1 MLSFSR
7 LSPENDNDLPKKQ
20 RPLATR
26 MNIHCLRHH
35 CATLLA
41 NTEYGACCAC
51 FFALNMDK
59 TLETESLEMRIE
71 ALENQINGERRIRS
85 GKQVK
90 CAESLARIQSALTN
104 TANKRERV
112 KILHKKIEDLMKY
125 LDPQFTDHITVPDT
139 IKLEFILAEEDS
151 LLSQAALLEQ
161 VSSLQPL
168 LDSTYIRDVPEH
180 ATKLHRLSQIHIKE
194 QDQTEA
200 QSQEVKKLFEEYNK
214 MMFLLSKQF
223 TQWDESLRTMEEGK
237 GIRPVE

>member
-1 MLSFSR
+1 
-7 LSPENDNDLPKKQ
+7 
-20 RPLATR
+20 
-26 MNIHCLRHH
+26 
-35 CATLLA
+35 
-41 NTEYGACCAC
+41 
-51 FFALNMDK
+51 MDK
-59 TLETESLEMRIE
+59 KMETEDLETRLHTLESRVY
-71 ALENQINGERRIRS
+71 GERRNKS
-85 GKQVK
+85 GKPAK
-90 CAESLARIQSALTN
+90 CAESLVRIQAGLTN

-125 LDPQFTDHITVPDT
+125 LDPQFTDHITVPDAM
-139 IKLEFILAEEDS
+139 KLEFILAEEDF

-180 ATKLHRLSQIHIKE
+180 ATKLQRLSQIHIKE
-194 QDQTEA
+194 QDQTEV

-223 TQWDESLRTMEEGK
+223 TQWDETLRKMEEAK

>member
-1 MLSFSR
+1 
-7 LSPENDNDLPKKQ
+7 
-20 RPLATR
+20 
-26 MNIHCLRHH
+26 
-35 CATLLA
+35 
-41 NTEYGACCAC
+41 
-51 FFALNMDK
+51 MDK
-59 TLETESLEMRIE
+59 IPETDSLEMRIE
-71 ALENQINGERRIRS
+71 ALENRINGERRIRS
-85 GKQVK
+85 GKPVK
-90 CAESLARIQSALTN
+90 CAESLTRVQSALTN

-139 IKLEFILAEEDS
+139 MKLEFILAEEDF
-151 LLSQAALLEQ
+151 LLSQAAMLEQ
-161 VSSLQPL
+161 VNTMQPL

-223 TQWDESLRTMEEGK
+223 TQWDETLRTMEEAK